1 MSLSWYSGFIAS
13 KGSEGEIQFTFSKQ
27 TSQSCHSQLQ
37 TATVLKKTVRDQ
49 KQNSDYDLFI
59 FYSHS
64 FRSQN
69 CVLMEQL
76 S

>member
-37 TATVLKKTVRDQ
+37 TATVLKKPVRDQ
-49 KQNSDYDLFI
+49 KQNSDYDLLYFT
-59 FYSHS
+59 H
-64 FRSQN
+64 
-69 CVLMEQL
+69 VLSEVKIL
-76 S
+76 F

>member
-37 TATVLKKTVRDQ
+37 TATVLKKPVKGIRNKTVIMIT
-49 KQNSDYDLFI
+49 YFTHI
-59 FYSHS
+59 
-64 FRSQN
+64 
-69 CVLMEQL
+69 L
-76 S
+76 SEVKIVF